1 MKLNRKFRVR
11 APLQDNILSLT
22 AIVSMIVLTLA
33 AVALVL
39 WLLVRTGIL
48 TYDWTLFD
56 PQTSQTE
63 DNPDVPSIYDVLRP
77 EEDGGETPPDGS
89 IVRFSGDFSTLRALL
104 SDLDT
109 PDSYIAVFD
118 TALHTGS
125 GEIRTAVRVCRQ
137 GSAYRI
143 ERYQSGYS
151 LQSSPGEIYISDGE
165 HIVYTDT
172 ASGERAQFAVTDG
185 FSMEALAGIP
195 SIASFNHIPDEQI
208 LHASYAELDGEI
220 VYYVQ
225 FTVPDANGGSILQE
239 YWISAGTEFV
249 MRCRTVSGTEAD
261 AKTVFSSELRSV
273 GTLSAREADLLLS
286 LPVLTED

>member
-1 MKLNRKFRVR
+1 MKLSRKFRVR

-39 WLLVRTGIL
+39 WLLIRTGIL

-56 PQTSQTE
+56 PQTEQTE
-63 DNPDVPSIYDVLRP
+63 CDPDVPSIYDVLRP
-77 EEDGGETPPDGS
+77 ETEDGTTPQDGS

-118 TALHTGS
+118 TALHTDS
-125 GEIRTAVRVCRQ
+125 GEVRTAVRVFRE
-137 GSAYRI
+137 GDAFRI
-143 ERYQSGYS
+143 ERYPNGYS
-151 LQSSPGEIYISDGE
+151 LQSSPAEIYISDGKTV
-165 HIVYTDT
+165 VYTDT
-172 ASGERAQFAVTDG
+172 TSAQRAQFAATDG

-208 LHASYAELDGEI
+208 LHASYAELNGEI

-249 MRCRTVSGTEAD
+249 MRCRTVSGTETD
-261 AKTVFSSELRSV
+261 GRTVFSSELRSV
-273 GTLSAREADLLLS
+273 DTLSAREAELLLS
-286 LPVLTED
+286 LPVLSED